1 MKNLI
6 LTLFI
11 TVITTFVFS
20 QKKTELQIRKDA
32 RTFSEFDLVAEC
44 SQLLGDGYLFYAE
57 ILTDKLLE
65 FQPESSNY
73 NYRKGFII
81 LNSRKNA
88 AEAIPYLEK
97 AILKTHKNYDLFSTS
112 EQNAS
117 LDAFYHLAKAYH
129 IDGQIDKAIAQYNKF
144 IEVTQKKS
152 PSLDDAKLCI
162 LQCEV
167 AKRLMLNPKN
177 VKVVN
182 LGKEINTSFPEY
194 SPFISLDGSALYFT
208 SRRSWDE
215 LSTEQFKDP
224 TLNEYHEDIYVSY
237 TDGDGKWTAPQR
249 LEFCEDDRN
258 EASIS
263 VSPDERRVYIYQ
275 DNKGAGDIFY
285 TDFKLNSFQE
295 IKDLNFPG
303 VNSESWET
311 HCTMTIDGLNLYFVS
326 SRPGGLGGRDIYRI
340 VKMPDGSWSLPQNLG
355 PTINTPYDEDCPFI
369 AADNKTLYYSSNGT
383 ESMGQFDI
391 FISIR
396 DEDNNWQTP
405 INVGYPINS
414 TGDDVF
420 YTTTVDGYKGYLTSD
435 RKNGFGEKDI
445 YEIQNDYL
453 GTSAITVLKG
463 KIKTVRNK
471 PIPHDITITLHNVS
485 YPERPDIV
493 ISPRLRDGSFFS
505 TLESCSDYDMIF
517 CSDEGKNE
525 IYRERFSTGCEKKYE
540 EVYKEVLLNT
550 DKLLIIPVMTYDI
563 KGVVVD
569 KKTSLSIQDAVVE
582 ISEFREGVAKDS
594 INTGR
599 LGDFQS
605 GIARDKYYG
614 DSLLLK
620 VKISKE
626 GYLTQTFEVKHLLD
640 SNATIELKYQLEK
653 NEVGMDLAKVLNL
666 KPIYFDLA
674 KYAIRPDAKVE
685 LEKIIK
691 IMNDNPTIH
700 VELGSHTD
708 CRSSAESNMILSDK
722 RAKAS
727 ADYIKKKISHP
738 ERISGKGYGET
749 QLVNKCECEGTVIVP
764 CSEAEHQANR
774 RTEFNI
780 VKN

>member
-11 TVITTFVFS
+11 TVTTSFVFS
-20 QKKTELQIRKDA
+20 QKKSELEIRKDA
-32 RTFSEFDLVAEC
+32 RTYSEYELVAEC
-44 SQLLGDGYLFYAE
+44 SQLLGDGYLYYAE

-97 AILKTHKNYDLFSTS
+97 AILKTHKNYDLFSTT
-112 EQNAS
+112 EKHAS

-129 IDGQIDKAIAQYNKF
+129 IDGQIDKAIVQYAKF
-144 IEVTQKKS
+144 IEVSQKKS
-152 PSLDDAKLCI
+152 LSLNDAQLCLI
-162 LQCEV
+162 QCEV
-167 AKRLMLNPKN
+167 AKKLMLNPKKI
-177 VKVVN
+177 KVIN

-194 SPFISLDGSALYFT
+194 SPFVSLDGSALYLT

-215 LSTEQFKDP
+215 SSTEQFKDP
-224 TLNEYHEDIYVSY
+224 TLNEYHEDIYVSFM
-237 TDGDGKWTAPQR
+237 DSVGKWTAPKR
-249 LEFCEDDRN
+249 LDFCEDERN
-258 EASIS
+258 EASVS

-275 DNKGAGDIFY
+275 DNMGAGDIFY
-285 TDFKLNSFQE
+285 TDFKSNSFQE
-295 IKDLNFPG
+295 IKGLELPE
-303 VNSESWET
+303 VNSASWET

-326 SRPGGLGGRDIYRI
+326 DRPGGLGGRDIYRI
-340 VKMPDGSWSLPQNLG
+340 VKYPDGKWSLPQNLG

-369 AADNKTLYYSSNGT
+369 SADNKTLYYSSNGP

-396 DEDNNWQTP
+396 DDNNTWQTP
-405 INVGYPINS
+405 INLGYPINS

-420 YTTTVDGYKGYLTSD
+420 YTSTIDGSKGYLTSD
-435 RKNGFGEKDI
+435 RKDGFGEKDI
-445 YEIQNDYL
+445 YEIQNDYSSTL
-453 GTSAITVLKG
+453 AIAVLKG

-471 PIPHDITITLHNVS
+471 PIPEDITITLHNVS
-485 YPERPDIV
+485 FPDIPDLTTT
-493 ISPRLRDGSFFS
+493 PRLRDGTFLSP
-505 TLESCSDYDMIF
+505 LKPCSEYEMIF
-517 CSDEGKNE
+517 YSNDGKNK
-525 IYRERFSTGCEKKYE
+525 IYKEKFSTGCDKKYE
-540 EVYKEVLLNT
+540 EVYREVLLNT
-550 DKLLIIPVMTYDI
+550 EKLTIIPVMTYDI
-563 KGVVVD
+563 RGAVVD
-569 KKTSLSIQDAVVE
+569 KKTLEPLQDAKIE
-582 ISEFREGVAKDS
+582 ISEFEDGIIRDS
-594 INTGR
+594 MNIDKFGS
-599 LGDFQS
+599 FQS
-605 GIARDKYYG
+605 KIAREKYYG
-614 DSLLLK
+614 DSLVLK

-640 SNATIELKYQLEK
+640 SNSRIDLKYQLEK
-653 NEVGMDLAKVLNL
+653 NEVGVDLAKVLNL
-666 KPIYFDLA
+666 SPIYFDLA
-674 KYAIRPDAKVE
+674 KYAIRPDAKIE

-691 IMNDNPTIH
+691 IMNDNPSIQ

-727 ADYIKKKISHP
+727 ADYIMSRITNP

-749 QLVNKCECEGTVIVP
+749 QLVNKCECEGTVIIP